1 MANEVLFRENILEGD
16 ELLPTDVERI
26 VEESCA
32 FEALQCAYG
41 LVARYPHSRRHLELK
56 LRKREYS
63 PGTVRRTLSRL
74 EREGLIDDAVF
85 AEDWARL
92 RLARRPE
99 GRMSLVSGLQKRGVD
114 RELAEETVFGLV
126 TDEIEYEHA
135 CKFVE
140 KLKGTHVTDDSATY
154 RANQQRKLRTKLI
167 SRGFSI
173 PTINRIFRERCL

>member
-1 MANEVLFRENILEGD
+1 MIKHGIVEGD
-16 ELLPTDVERI
+16 ELLAADAERI
-26 VEESCA
+26 VEESCVLD
-32 FEALQCAYG
+32 ALQCAYG
-41 LVARYPHSRRHLELK
+41 LVARYSHSRRHLELK

-63 PGTVRRTLSRL
+63 PGTVQRTLSRL
-74 EREGLIDDAVF
+74 EREGLVDDAVF

-126 TDEIEYEHA
+126 TDDIEYEHA
-135 CKFVE
+135 WKFVE
-140 KLKGTHVTDDSATY
+140 KLERTHVADDSAA
-154 RANQQRKLRTKLI
+154 RPANQQRKLRAKLI

-173 PTINRIFRERCL
+173 PIINRILREQCP